1 MRARPRS
8 RRARFRRHGLIR
20 PTLPAGALVVVG
32 GALGYLG
39 LLLDDRAL
47 MAAVT
52 MLAVLL
58 IVDLVFALTQRFVP
72 AIRGANGSSIAR
84 WFAPR
89 APETTPQ
96 WEQVDEEGRPVAR
109 GAGPTPERRG
119 VYWHISVVVR
129 WRTPFRL
136 FAVRWVRAA
145 DGETVRLPEP
155 PDMRASRG
163 QAPDRRMAGQSQSDN
178 AGGVRDY
185 APGDPPRLIAWRHS
199 ARLGELM
206 TRETDRD
213 ARPATLLVVDRA
225 AAGGDSDCLDA
236 LIAAGMPYLLSA
248 SSAASERI
256 AVIDGRGVREG
267 LPVVRRYLAALQPT
281 DGAGHDSGR
290 SADGAVNVGTG
301 RDTKHDADSDI
312 SRGAS
317 HEAGRGVWRTG
328 RDVVRGADGGTDH
341 AVDGVGASGV
351 ETGADNDAGRIVD
364 EAVRYAARAHGPLR
378 LVLLGSPRSG
388 LAAAFAHSPLADRL
402 TVVEAVTPCHVEAK
416 AAVGMGQQQAKP
428 RSRSA
433 GAAIATRA
441 LSAAALLTFFGVALT
456 ALAGLVAPDGWWLWW
471 FGSLLVLSALAAHI
485 PARAIQWRI
494 LRPLCFAAA
503 ALAGALALVIL
514 RIHDI
519 TGLWLTGMPDATD
532 MERLNV
538 SDVAGFVSLSIDA
551 DTDAVHVCLAS
562 PGTGTGPAACSDN
575 AWGLLSNVITR
586 GFDALNLQLPPLKV
600 DATADCFL
608 IFALTLVAIVLR
620 FLLVCRRAAVPTLA
634 LLPVAALAA
643 DYAFVGHTAPW
654 WALAALAC
662 AFPISLWAAVSAKPP
677 TSPSLAAPVA
687 LLASVLAAAL
697 TLALSPSA
705 LALAYRVP
713 LSFGEGG
720 GLLSTNTV
728 NPMIDLKRDLV
739 TGSSSTVLTYA
750 ADRRVYLRMST
761 LDDFDGETWNFDPT
775 LARDGGF
782 YGSGIQLG
790 RNAEDEPTKRQRISS
805 NPYAAYAYAERME
818 HYGSGDAWY
827 AGLPSTGGLES
838 FSVQTDVE
846 IATLRSRF
854 LPVPGEGA
862 YVKGVSDDWLS
873 YGDGSVYNRT
883 HSTSA
888 STWYTA
894 YATYLDPISSDEGF
908 EQIERIADAGK
919 ELLSKTNRAPRP
931 DTSDAE
937 RSAVRRAFAADL
949 ANVGAGAR
957 LADGMLL
964 VPVEFG
970 TGSAISF
977 AGQDIGQ
984 MRVTG
989 SFTSS
994 DGTLIPAGD
1003 FEFNDD
1009 FAETLL
1015 LGEKEAYAAAFGI
1028 PSVGGPESDGASEAM
1043 LAFVVYDDPIWTEL
1057 NAENNDDQA
1066 GAGFAGTLVRHLSDV
1081 LGGDGTWVGFMSDT
1095 DDSGASSGSAVDI
1108 ERVRAAVESA
1118 NTTARRYR
1126 SLPKNLPANVRAV
1139 IDQAKAAGV
1148 SAKGNGRDQQ
1158 VAAMR
1163 WLVDYFT
1170 DPANHFTYSLDAP
1183 DGDGRDNLT
1192 VIDDFLDPERGH
1204 AGYCAHYASALA
1216 VLGRAL
1222 GVPTRL
1228 VLGYNKGS
1236 APADSSGRYEV
1247 AARQLHSW
1255 VEAYIDGV
1263 GWMPFDVTPA
1273 SVDNGSATATETGGD
1288 ADDDDSPIVNGDTS
1302 DAEKEGVARVEGDDT
1317 ADMTDDD
1324 AEDETVERADAAKGK
1339 GAADTGASAS
1349 ARLVWMWGALIG
1361 VALLLAV
1368 LALVPMLRRRLRRRA
1383 RLAVIQRAIAEP
1395 DDAALADR
1403 AWLAA
1408 WAEIQDEA
1416 FRSGLIWP
1424 RRRSGADSGRD
1435 SGAGSGSGG
1444 QRGWCGWRLRRKLT
1458 WPSTATD
1465 LDIAELIA
1473 GRLET
1478 NAPLDAAR
1486 VRAIARHA
1494 ARAAFRPLHCS
1505 EDKPGLG

>member
-1 MRARPRS
+1 
-8 RRARFRRHGLIR
+8 
-20 PTLPAGALVVVG
+20 
-32 GALGYLG
+32 
-39 LLLDDRAL
+39 

-155 PDMRASRG
+155 PDMRASHG
-163 QAPDRRMAGQSQSDN
+163 PAPDRRMAGQSHSDN

-213 ARPATLLVVDRA
+213 TRPATLLVVDRA
-225 AAGGDSDCLDA
+225 AAGGDPDRLDA
-236 LIAAGMPYLLSA
+236 LIAAGMPYLIA
-248 SSAASERI
+248 APDAASGRF

-267 LPVVRRYLAALQPT
+267 LPAVRRYMAALQPV
-281 DGAGHDSGR
+281 DGAGHDSVRGN
-290 SADGAVNVGTG
+290 G
-301 RDTKHDADSDI
+301 
-312 SRGAS
+312 RGA
-317 HEAGRGVWRTG
+317 GR
-328 RDVVRGADGGTDH
+328 AMDGG
-341 AVDGVGASGV
+341 VGGAGTTGV
-351 ETGADNDAGRIVD
+351 ETGDGNDTGLVID

-378 LVLLGSPRSG
+378 LVLLGDPHGG
-388 LAAAFAHSPLADRL
+388 LAAALAHTPLADRL
-402 TVVEAVTPCHVEAK
+402 TVVEAVTPWPATVTPADAKTTKTELRERRLEA
-416 AAVGMGQQQAKP
+416 V
-428 RSRSA
+428 A
-433 GAAIATRA
+433 GADRQRIKPPLCPEGTVILARA

-471 FGSLLVLSALAAHI
+471 FGSLLALAAIAAHI
-485 PARAIQWRI
+485 PSRAIRWRI
-494 LRPLCFAAA
+494 LRPLCFAVA
-503 ALAGALALVIL
+503 ALAGALILVIL
-514 RIHDI
+514 RVHDI
-519 TGLWLTGMPDATD
+519 TGLWLTDMSDMADAD
-532 MERLNV
+532 RL
-538 SDVAGFVSLSIDA
+538 DARGLAGFVSLDIDA
-551 DTDAVHVCLAS
+551 NTEAIRVCLAS
-562 PGTGTGPAACSDN
+562 AGTGTGPAACSDD
-575 AWGLLSNVITR
+575 AWGLLSNVIAR

-608 IFALTLVAIVLR
+608 ILALTLAAIVIR
-620 FLLVCRRAAVPTLA
+620 FLLICRRAAVPMLA

-662 AFPISLWAAVSAKPP
+662 AFPISLWSAASDRGPA
-677 TSPSLAAPVA
+677 SPSLGSPVA

-697 TLALSPSA
+697 TLALTPSA

-728 NPMIDLKRDLV
+728 NPMIDLKRSLD

-790 RNAEDEPTKRQRISS
+790 RNAEDEPTQRQRISS

-818 HYGSGDAWY
+818 RYGSGDAWY
-827 AGLPSTGGLES
+827 AGLPSVSDGLEA
-838 FSVQTDVE
+838 FSIQTDFE

-862 YVKGVSDDWLS
+862 YVEGVGDGWLS

-883 HSTSA
+883 HGTSA
-888 STWYTA
+888 NMGYTA
-894 YATYLDPISSDEGF
+894 YATYLDPISSDAGF
-908 EQIERIADAGK
+908 DQIDQIVDAGK
-919 ELLSKTNRAPRP
+919 ELLDKRSHAPWP
-931 DTSDAE
+931 DASEAE
-937 RSAVRRAFAADL
+937 RSAARRTFAAD
-949 ANVGAGAR
+949 ATNADAGAR
-957 LADGMLL
+957 LTDGMLL
-964 VPVEFG
+964 VPVEFESG
-970 TGSAISF
+970 GEISF
-977 AGQDIGQ
+977 AGQGIGR

-994 DGTLIPAGD
+994 DGTAIPAGY
-1003 FEFNDD
+1003 FEFDD
-1009 FAETLL
+1009 GFAETLL
-1015 LGEKEAYAAAFGI
+1015 LGEKEPYAAAFGI
-1028 PSVGGPESDGASEAM
+1028 PSVGGPGSDGSSAAM
-1043 LAFVVYDDPIWTEL
+1043 LAFAVYDDPIWVEL
-1057 NAENNDDQA
+1057 NAEDAGGQA
-1066 GAGFAGTLVRHLSDV
+1066 GAGFAGTLVRHLSDT
-1081 LGGDGTWVGFMSDT
+1081 LGGDGTWVGYMA
-1095 DDSGASSGSAVDI
+1095 DSGDSGRSGISTVDVDRI
-1108 ERVRAAVESA
+1108 RAAVERADES
-1118 NTTARRYR
+1118 ARRYR
-1126 SLPKNLPANVRAV
+1126 SLPKELPANVRAV
-1139 IDQAKAAGV
+1139 IDQAKSAGI
-1148 SAKGNGRDQQ
+1148 SAEGNGHDQQ

-1183 DGDGRDNLT
+1183 DGDGRDNLA
-1192 VIDDFLDPERGH
+1192 VLDDFLDPERGH

-1228 VLGYNKGS
+1228 VLGYNKGT

-1273 SVDNGSATATETGGD
+1273 SVDNGSATATETNGD
-1288 ADDDDSPIVNGDTS
+1288 ADDDDSPIVNGDAS
-1302 DAEKEGVARVEGDDT
+1302 DAEKEDVGRIEDDT
-1317 ADMTDDD
+1317 ADTTDDD

-1349 ARLVWMWGALIG
+1349 VRLVWMWGALIG

>member
-1 MRARPRS
+1 MRARLRS
-8 RRARFRRHGLIR
+8 RRVRFRRHGLIR
-20 PTLPAGALVVVG
+20 PALPAGVLVLVG

-52 MLAVLL
+52 MLAVVLVL
-58 IVDLVFALTQRFVP
+58 DFVFALVQRFVP
-72 AIRGANGSSIAR
+72 AIRDADGSSAAR

-89 APETTPQ
+89 AVETTPQ
-96 WEQVDEEGRPVAR
+96 WKQVDEEGRRIAR
-109 GAGPTPERRG
+109 GAGPIPQRRG
-119 VYWHISVVVR
+119 VYRHISVVLR

-136 FAVRWVRAA
+136 FSVRRVKTA
-145 DGETVRLPEP
+145 DGETVRLPES
-155 PDMRASRG
+155 PDMRAVHG
-163 QAPDRRMAGQSQSDN
+163 QAPDRRMAGHSQSDN

-213 ARPATLLVVDRA
+213 ARPATLLLVDRA
-225 AAGGDSDCLDA
+225 AAGGDLNRLDA
-236 LIAAGMPYLLSA
+236 LIAAGMPYLLTAPEGESG
-248 SSAASERI
+248 RI

-267 LPVVRRYLAALQPT
+267 LPAVRRYLAALRPA
-281 DGAGHDSGR
+281 DGTGHDLVGDDSG
-290 SADGAVNVGTG
+290 
-301 RDTKHDADSDI
+301 H
-312 SRGAS
+312 
-317 HEAGRGVWRTG
+317 
-328 RDVVRGADGGTDH
+328 
-341 AVDGVGASGV
+341 
-351 ETGADNDAGRIVD
+351 IVD
-364 EAVRYAARAHGPLR
+364 EVVRYAARAHGPLR
-378 LVLLGSPRSG
+378 LVLLGDPQGG
-388 LAAAFAHSPLADRL
+388 LAAALAHTPLADRL
-402 TVVEAVTPCHVEAK
+402 TVVEAVTPWPAEDMATDVEIAETEL
-416 AAVGMGQQQAKP
+416 GEQQNGLLARP
-428 RSRSA
+428 DGTAILSRV
-433 GAAIATRA
+433 
-441 LSAAALLTFFGVALT
+441 LSAAALLVFFGVALT
-456 ALAGLVAPDGWWLWW
+456 ALTGLIAPSGWWLWW
-471 FGSLLVLSALAAHI
+471 FGSLLALAAIAAHI
-485 PARAIQWRI
+485 PAHAVQWRI

-519 TGLWLTGMPDATD
+519 TGLWLTGMPDAMD
-532 MERLNV
+532 MERLDV
-538 SDVAGFVSLSIDA
+538 SGVAGFVSLNIDA

-575 AWGLLSNVITR
+575 AWGLLSNVIAR

-600 DATADCFL
+600 DASADCFL
-608 IFALTLVAIVLR
+608 ILALTLVAIVLR

-677 TSPSLAAPVA
+677 ASPSLAAPVA
-687 LLASVLAAAL
+687 LLASVLATAL

-739 TGSSSTVLTYA
+739 TGSSSTVLTYT
-750 ADRRVYLRMST
+750 ADCRVYLRMST
-761 LDDFDGETWNFDPT
+761 LDDFDGETWNFDPA

-818 HYGSGDAWY
+818 HYGDGDAWY
-827 AGLPSTGGLES
+827 AGLPSAGGLES

-846 IATLRSRF
+846 IATLHSRF

-894 YATYLDPISSDEGF
+894 YATYLDPISSEAGF

-931 DTSDAE
+931 DASDAE
-937 RSAVRRAFAADL
+937 RSAVRRAFAADS
-949 ANVGAGAR
+949 ANTDAGAR

-970 TGSAISF
+970 AGGAISF
-977 AGQDIGQ
+977 AGQDIGR

-994 DGTLIPAGD
+994 DGTAIPAGD

-1009 FAETLL
+1009 FVEALL

-1028 PSVGGPESDGASEAM
+1028 PSVGGPESDGSGAAM
-1043 LAFVVYDDPIWTEL
+1043 LAFAVYDDPIWAEL

-1066 GAGFAGTLVRHLSDV
+1066 GAGFAGTLVRHLSDA

-1118 NTTARRYR
+1118 NKTARRYR
-1126 SLPKNLPANVRAV
+1126 SLPKELPANVRAV

-1170 DPANHFTYSLDAP
+1170 NPANHFTYSLDAP

-1273 SVDNGSATATETGGD
+1273 SVENGSAAAEANGD
-1288 ADDDDSPIVNGDTS
+1288 SDDADSPIVNGATS
-1302 DAEKEGVARVEGDDT
+1302 DTTLDDIARFEDDDT
-1317 ADMTDDD
+1317 ADAPDDD
-1324 AEDETVERADAAKGK
+1324 AEGETAERANAAKGK
-1339 GAADTGASAS
+1339 KAADMNASAS
-1349 ARLVWMWGALIG
+1349 ARLRWVWGVLIG

-1368 LALVPMLRRRLRRRA
+1368 LTSVPMMRRRLRRRA
-1383 RLAVIQRAIAEP
+1383 RLAVIQRAIAAP

-1408 WAEIQDEA
+1408 WAEVQDVA
-1416 FRSGLIWP
+1416 SRGGLIWA
-1424 RRRSGADSGRD
+1424 RRRSGSDN
-1435 SGAGSGSGG
+1435 SGG
-1444 QRGWCGWRLRRKLT
+1444 RRGWCGWRLRRKLT
-1458 WPSTATD
+1458 WPNTATD
-1465 LDIAELIA
+1465 IDIAELIA
-1473 GRLET
+1473 GQLET

-1486 VRAIARHA
+1486 VRVVARQA
-1494 ARAAFRPLHCS
+1494 TRAAFRAPHCS
-1505 EDKPGLG
+1505 EHKPGLG